1 MRDVFYVLNRLVC
14 LFMLPFVYQ
23 IAFSLSHTNTYTVIK
38 KNSTRYAKTVNA
50 IINSALF
57 LSNLLSLIYL
67 SEVQ

>member
-1 MRDVFYVLNRLVC
+1 
-14 LFMLPFVYQ
+14 MLPFVYQ